1 MAISEVDS
9 VKRRIPVTVLT
20 GFLGSGKTTLLN
32 HILTSMEHKMKSA
45 VIENEFG
52 DIGIDENI
60 LVESSEESIIEV
72 MNGCIC
78 CTVRGDLTELL
89 DQMYERIKDF
99 DGVLIET
106 TGLAD
111 PAPVAQTFFV
121 DDNIVERYKLDGII
135 TVVDAKHITQHIEE
149 EKPEGVENESVE
161 QLAFADR
168 IMLNK
173 IDLVS
178 EEELGEVET
187 RIKSINRFA
196 PMYHTENSI
205 IDPKEL
211 INIGSFDLE
220 RTLEMDPEFLD
231 TDAEHEHDERVT
243 STSSRFEGALNVNK
257 LESWI
262 GDLMQSKGEDLFR
275 YKGVL
280 AVEGMDQKFVFQG
293 VHMLFGGGFS
303 SEVAPW
309 KEGETRECRFV
320 FIGRDLDH
328 EELQSGLMECRAEEL
343 RFNVGD
349 MVYANIGEFTEGK
362 ILKCWDEG
370 NPYRVEIQNE
380 EKSNVWVPIDSDEY
394 VRREI

>member
-1 MAISEVDS
+1 MVVHEAYEEN
-9 VKRRIPVTVLT
+9 RRIPVTVLT

-32 HILTSMEHKMKSA
+32 HILTSTEHKMRFA

-52 DIGIDENI
+52 DVGIDENI

-78 CTVRGDLTELL
+78 CTVRGDLTDLL
-89 DQMYERIKDF
+89 KKMHERIKDF

-121 DDNIVERYKLDGII
+121 DDDIRDKYKLDGII
-135 TVVDAKHITQHIEE
+135 TVADAKHITQHLDE

-161 QLAFADR
+161 QIAFADR

-178 EEELGEVET
+178 EEELKEVESK
-187 RIKSINRFA
+187 IKSINRFA

-205 IDPKEL
+205 IDPANL

-220 RTLEMDPEFLD
+220 KTLEMDPEFLD
-231 TDAEHEHDERVT
+231 TEAEHEHDERVT
-243 STSSRFEGALNVNK
+243 STSSKFEGALNVNK
-257 LESWI
+257 LERWI
-262 GDLMQSKGEDLFR
+262 GELMRDKGEDLFR

-280 AVEGMDQKFVFQG
+280 AVKGMDKKFVFQG

-320 FIGRDLDH
+320 FIGRDLDQ
-328 EELQSGLMECRAEEL
+328 EELQKGLMDCKAEEL

-349 MVYANIGEFTEGK
+349 TVYANIGEFTEGR

-370 NPYRVEIQNE
+370 NPYRVEIQNAE
-380 EKSNVWVPIDSDEY
+380 RSNVWVPIDNNDY
-394 VRREI
+394 VIPG